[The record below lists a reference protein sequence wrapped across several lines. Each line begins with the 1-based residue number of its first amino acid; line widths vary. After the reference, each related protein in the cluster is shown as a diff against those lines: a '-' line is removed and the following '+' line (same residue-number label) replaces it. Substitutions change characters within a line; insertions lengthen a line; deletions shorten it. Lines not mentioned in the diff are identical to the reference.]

1 MADETTP
8 TPPPPPPERASA
20 ANPPPE
26 DPTRWTK
33 PQGADDAARV
43 QDQVQRQAG
52 VTGGPQGGGTLWSE
66 PVLVVNQKA
75 KVIELTAQFKV
86 FDQHGNQIGS
96 VEQVGQSA
104 VKKVAR
110 FVTSLDQFM
119 THTYEIRDAAGTA
132 QLVLTRPAKFVKS
145 KFRITR
151 GDGSEVGEVKQDN
164 VFGKIHFSLEAGGS
178 KVGSIN
184 AENWR
189 AWNFSITDA
198 SGTEVA
204 RITKTWEGFAKT
216 AFTTA
221 DNFVVQVHRPM
232 GEPLHSLV
240 IAAALCVDTALK
252 QDSRGLG

>member
-1 MADETTP
+1 
-8 TPPPPPPERASA
+8 
-20 ANPPPE
+20 
-26 DPTRWTK
+26 
-33 PQGADDAARV
+33 
-43 QDQVQRQAG
+43 
-52 VTGGPQGGGTLWSE
+52 
-66 PVLVVNQKA
+66 
-75 KVIELTAQFKV
+75 
-86 FDQHGNQIGS
+86 
-96 VEQVGQSA
+96 
-104 VKKVAR
+104 
-110 FVTSLDQFM
+110 
-119 THTYEIRDAAGTA
+119 
-132 QLVLTRPAKFVKS
+132 LTRPAKFVKS